1 MFSPTEHELH
11 ERTLADFLQE
21 NGELPLDRHLA
32 AIADHRCSPAPAK
45 RSVLDFCRLKIGF
58 FLQNDPHAA
67 EVMQR
72 VAILDDGRTPSPPA
86 RRECATPASRRPAG
100 GSNGPG
106 GW

>member
-11 ERTLADFLQE
+11 ERTFADFLQE
-21 NGELPLDRHLA
+21 NGELPLDRRLA
-32 AIADHRCSPAPAK
+32 AIADHRCSPAPPK